1 MLFFKK
7 YYMISRAY
15 SEPKSFF
22 IDIPCILPKHDR
34 EEGHAWVHGSYEC
47 PGETFEFPTITFAQ
61 PPLVARVFMRMT
73 WSVRNAGDSNIPR
86 KNLRSTSHFIR
97 PNIVF
102 LFLLIILSSTKRSE
116 YISDSSRTIYR
127 KCISDI
133 SFFYFANSQPFSWD
147 IRISRSSNDLKCSTM
162 RAAPIALVRR
172 RGGGMHG
179 IPMMNYSIS
188 NLNWEVQYS
197 K

>member
-1 MLFFKK
+1 
-7 YYMISRAY
+7 
-15 SEPKSFF
+15 
-22 IDIPCILPKHDR
+22 
-34 EEGHAWVHGSYEC
+34 
-47 PGETFEFPTITFAQ
+47 
-61 PPLVARVFMRMT
+61 MRMT

-133 SFFYFANSQPFSWD
+133 SFLILRIRNHFRGTFVSPAVRMTWSVPQCAQPP
-147 IRISRSSNDLKCSTM
+147 SRSC
-162 RAAPIALVRR
+162 V
-172 RGGGMHG
+172 GGGRDAW
-179 IPMMNYSIS
+179 NFNDELNLRNFQFELRSSILKIIYTHCS
-188 NLNWEVQYS
+188 EKNNLDCTESFIRQHFHS
-197 K
+197 DP